1 MVERLGE
8 TAFDYIVVGGGAA
21 GAVLASRLSEDP
33 NLQVVLVE
41 AGPDTPPES
50 VPEDILDSYPI
61 VAYFN
66 SSYHWQNIKVHL
78 NNPTSSDVQPRTY
91 EQAKV
96 MGGGTSINGQF
107 AFRGLPWDYDEW
119 AQAGARGWDWNG
131 VLPYF
136 RKLESDLDYG
146 TTDLH
151 GGSGPLPLRRIPKDE
166 WSPIAKATAGVLDK
180 RGVENIAD
188 HNGIFRDGYFPMVIN
203 NIDGKRVSVAVA
215 YLSRYVR
222 KRPNLKIL
230 ASTEM
235 NRIVFNGNKASGIE
249 VTNGAG
255 RKLLEGQE
263 IIISAGALQSPAI
276 LMRSGIGPA
285 DHLKQMGIEVRAD
298 RKGVGQNLQDHPMV
312 ALAGFLP
319 RKSRLP
325 QSMRRH
331 IQMGYRYSSELPN
344 TNPGDMFILPSN
356 RAAWHPLGKRLA
368 SIIVCVNRPYSTGE
382 VKLQHAD
389 PAHGPAVNFRQLS
402 DERDLKRLEDGMHR
416 LFSMVDDSALSSA
429 IGEIFPATFSER
441 VRKLGAVSR
450 KNWFLTSLAA
460 GVMECG
466 PLARKL
472 LIENAIVPDIDVKAL
487 RGSSNVLRSWII
499 DNACGSWH
507 ASGTCKIGDMQDP
520 MAVVDSDG
528 RVMGVDGLR
537 VVDASIMPSV
547 ISGNTMLTTIMAAE
561 KIADSIKETHRC

>member
-1 MVERLGE
+1 MAERLGE
-8 TAFDYIVVGGGAA
+8 TAFDYIIVGGGAA

-33 NLQVVLVE
+33 NLQVALVE
-41 AGPDTPPES
+41 AGPDTPPDN

-78 NNPTSSDVQPRTY
+78 NNPISSDVLPRTY

-119 AQAGARGWDWNG
+119 AEGGARGWDWNG

-136 RKLESDLDYG
+136 RKLETDLDYG
-146 TTDLH
+146 TSDLH

-166 WSPIAKATAGVLDK
+166 WSPIAKATASVLDK
-180 RGVENIAD
+180 RGVENIED
-188 HNGIFRDGYFPMVIN
+188 HNGIFRDGYFPMTIN
-203 NIDGKRVSVAVA
+203 NVDGKRVSAAVA
-215 YLSRYVR
+215 YLNRYVR
-222 KRPNLKIL
+222 TRPNLKVL

-235 NRIVFNGNKASGIE
+235 NSIVFDGHKASGIE
-249 VTNGAG
+249 VTDGAG
-255 RKLLEGQE
+255 HKLLKGQE

-285 DHLKQMGIEVRAD
+285 DHLKQMGIDVRAD

-325 QSMRRH
+325 KSMRRH
-331 IQMGYRYSSELPN
+331 IQMGYRYSSELAD

-382 VKLQHAD
+382 VKLRHAD
-389 PAHGPAVNFRQLS
+389 PAHGPDVNFRQLS

-416 LFSMVDDSALSSA
+416 LFAMVDDPALSSA

-441 VRKLGAVSR
+441 VRELGAVSR

-472 LIENAIVPDIDVKAL
+472 MIENAIVPDIDVQAL

-499 DNACGSWH
+499 ENACGSWH
-507 ASGTCKIGDMQDP
+507 ASGTCKIGDKQDP
-520 MAVVDSDG
+520 MAVVDADG
-528 RVMGVDGLR
+528 RVVGVDGLR

-561 KIADSIKETHRC
+561 KIADSIKEGHRR

>member
-1 MVERLGE
+1 MAERLGDA
-8 TAFDYIVVGGGAA
+8 AFDYIVVGGGAA

-33 NLQVVLVE
+33 NLQIVLVE
-41 AGPDTPPES
+41 AGPDTPPEN

-78 NNPTSSDVQPRTY
+78 NNPTSPDVQPRTY

-119 AQAGARGWDWNG
+119 AQGGAKGWDWNG

-136 RKLESDLDYG
+136 RKLETDLDYG
-146 TTDLH
+146 KSELH
-151 GGSGPLPLRRIPKDE
+151 GDSGPMPLRRIPEDD
-166 WSPIAKATAGVLDK
+166 WSPVARATASVLDK
-180 RGVENIAD
+180 RGVENIGD
-188 HNGIFRDGYFPMVIN
+188 HNGVFRDGYFPMTIN
-203 NIDGKRVSVAVA
+203 NVDGKRVSAAIA
-215 YLSRYVR
+215 YLNRDVR
-222 KRPNLKIL
+222 DRPNLKIL
-230 ASTEM
+230 ALTEM
-235 NRIVFNGNKASGIE
+235 NSIVFDGNKASGIR
-249 VTNGAG
+249 VTNGADSTLIKG
-255 RKLLEGQE
+255 KEVIL
-263 IIISAGALQSPAI
+263 SAGALQSPAI

-285 DHLKQMGIEVRAD
+285 DHLKQMDIEVRAD
-298 RKGVGQNLQDHPMV
+298 LKGVGQNLQDHPMV

-325 QSMRRH
+325 GNMRRH
-331 IQMGYRYSSELPN
+331 IQMGYRYSSELPD
-344 TNPGDMFILPSN
+344 TTPGDMFILPSN

-368 SIIVCVNRPYSTGE
+368 SLIVCVNRPYSTGE
-382 VKLQHAD
+382 VKLRHAD
-389 PAHGPAVNFRQLS
+389 PVYGPDVNFKQLS

-416 LFSMVDDSALSSA
+416 LFAMVDDPALSSA
-429 IGEIFPATFSER
+429 IGEVFPATFSER

-450 KNWFLTSLAA
+450 KNWLLTSIAA

-472 LIENAIVPDIDVKAL
+472 MIENAIVPDIDLQAL

-507 ASGTCKIGDMQDP
+507 ASGTCKIGDEQDP
-520 MAVVDSDG
+520 MAVVDADG
-528 RVMGVDGLR
+528 RVFGVDGLR

-561 KIADSIKETHRC
+561 KIADSIKEGHRR

>member
-1 MVERLGE
+1 MAERLGE
-8 TAFDYIVVGGGAA
+8 TAFDYIIVGGGAA

-33 NLQVVLVE
+33 NLQVALVE
-41 AGPDTPPES
+41 AGPDTPPDN

-78 NNPTSSDVQPRTY
+78 NNPISSDVLPRTY

-119 AQAGARGWDWNG
+119 AEGGARGWDWNG

-136 RKLESDLDYG
+136 RKLETDLDYG
-146 TTDLH
+146 TSDLH

-166 WSPIAKATAGVLDK
+166 WSPIAKATASVLDK
-180 RGVENIAD
+180 RGVENIED
-188 HNGIFRDGYFPMVIN
+188 HNGIFRDGYFPMTIN
-203 NIDGKRVSVAVA
+203 NVDGKRVSAAVA
-215 YLSRYVR
+215 YLNRYVR
-222 KRPNLKIL
+222 NRPNLKIL

-235 NRIVFNGNKASGIE
+235 NSIVFDGNKASGIE
-249 VTNGAG
+249 ITNGAG
-255 RKLLEGQE
+255 RKLLKGQE

-285 DHLKQMGIEVRAD
+285 EHLKQMGIDVRAD

-325 QSMRRH
+325 KSMRRH
-331 IQMGYRYSSELPN
+331 IQMGYRYSSELAD

-382 VKLQHAD
+382 VKLSHAD
-389 PAHGPAVNFRQLS
+389 PAHGPDVNFRQLS

-416 LFSMVDDSALSSA
+416 LFAMVDDPALSSA

-472 LIENAIVPDIDVKAL
+472 MIENAIVPDIDVQAL

-507 ASGTCKIGDMQDP
+507 ASGTCKIGDKQDP
-520 MAVVDSDG
+520 LAVVDTDG

-561 KIADSIKETHRC
+561 KMADSIKERHRR